1 MSRFATVLLLLAA
14 LPGAGAAQ
22 SDPPDP
28 SAPLVLHL
36 PGGTRAL
43 GVGDAWAAGRGAE
56 VLFYNPA
63 QIGVLRGTTISAQR
77 FGDAATLGTLSTV
90 GPFGRIWIGA
100 GMQYLDYHA
109 EPATGFYTDPAGLTS
124 RGPVHAASMAATVA
138 AAFRFK
144 GVRFGVGAK
153 YVEERVGAARDNGA
167 AFDVGAAREVGRTTV
182 ALAVQNLGGDLEV
195 LGQEAE
201 LPTRVTLGVASPT
214 IRVST
219 FFDATIALAVSREQD
234 GRIVPAGGAELFY
247 EPVGGWYFVA
257 RAGARRVR
265 SEPGRAEAPVTFGG
279 SFGLD
284 RFWLDYAFQP
294 YKGPGAAHRLGIRIQ

>member
-1 MSRFATVLLLLAA
+1 MSRFATALLLLVVLA
-14 LPGAGAAQ
+14 GAGAAQ

-28 SAPLVLHL
+28 SAPLVLRL

-43 GVGDAWAAGRGAE
+43 SLGDAWVAGRGAE

-63 QIGVLRGTTISAQR
+63 QIGVLRGTTLSAQR

-90 GPFGRIWIGA
+90 GPFGKIWIGA
-100 GMQYLDYHA
+100 GVQYLDYHA
-109 EPATGFYTDPAGLTS
+109 SSFFTPPGALTLL
-124 RGPVHAASMAATVA
+124 GPVNASSLAATVA

-144 GVRFGVGAK
+144 GIRFGLGAK
-153 YVEERVGAARDNGA
+153 YVEERLGGSKTDGA
-167 AFDVGAAREVGRTTV
+167 AFDFGAAREVRRATV
-182 ALAVQNLGGDLEV
+182 ALAVQNLGGDLELIDQDV
-195 LGQEAE
+195 E
-201 LPTRVTLGVASPT
+201 LPTRVTLGVTSPS
-214 IRVST
+214 IRVAT
-219 FFDATIALAVSREQD
+219 FFDTGIALSVSREQD
-234 GRIVPAGGAELFY
+234 GRIVPAGGAELIY

-265 SEPGRAEAPVTFGG
+265 SEPGRAESPVTFGG

>member
-1 MSRFATVLLLLAA
+1 MSRVATFLLLTAA
-14 LPGAGAAQ
+14 LAGSGAAQ
-22 SDPPDP
+22 SEP
-28 SAPLVLHL
+28 SAPLVLRL
-36 PGGTRAL
+36 AGGTRAL
-43 GVGDAWAAGRGAE
+43 AVGDAWTAGRGAE

-63 QIGVLRGTTISAQR
+63 QIGVLRGTTVSAQR

-90 GPFGRIWIGA
+90 GPFGKIWLGA

-109 EPATGFYTDPAGLTS
+109 APAGGLFTRPAALTL
-124 RGPVHAASMAATVA
+124 RGPVNAASMAATVA

-144 GVRFGVGAK
+144 GVRFGVGAR
-153 YVEERVGAARDNGA
+153 YVEERVGGARDAGA
-167 AFDVGAAREVGRTTV
+167 AFDFGAAREIGRTTV
-182 ALAVQNLGGDLEV
+182 ALSVQGLGGDLEL

-201 LPTRVTLGVASPT
+201 LPTRVSLGAASPT

-219 FFDATIALAVSREQD
+219 FFDAGIALAVSRERD
-234 GRIVPAGGAELFY
+234 GRIVPAGGAELIY

-265 SEPGRAEAPVTFGG
+265 SEPGRAESPVTFGG

-294 YKGPGAAHRLGIRIQ
+294 YKGPGAAHRVGIRIQ

>member
-1 MSRFATVLLLLAA
+1 MSRVATALLLLAVQSV
-14 LPGAGAAQ
+14 AGAAQ
-22 SDPPDP
+22 SDP
-28 SAPLVLHL
+28 SAPLVLRL

-63 QIGVLRGTTISAQR
+63 QIGILRGTTLSAQR

-90 GPFGRIWIGA
+90 GPFGKIWIGA
-100 GMQYLDYHA
+100 GVQYLDYHA
-109 EPATGFYTDPAGLTS
+109 EPAAGFHTDPAGLTL
-124 RGPVHAASMAATVA
+124 RGPVNAASMAATVA

-153 YVEERVGAARDNGA
+153 YVEERVGGARDIGA
-167 AFDVGAAREVGRTTV
+167 AFDFGAAREVSRATV
-182 ALAVQNLGGDLEV
+182 ALAVQNLGGELEV

-201 LPTRVTLGVASPT
+201 LPTRVTLGATSPS

-219 FFDATIALAVSREQD
+219 FFDAGIALSVSRERD
-234 GRIVPAGGAELFY
+234 GRIVPAGGAELIY

-265 SEPGRAEAPVTFGG
+265 SEPGRAESPVTFGG

-294 YKGPGAAHRLGIRIQ
+294 YKGPGAAHRVGIRIQ

>member
-1 MSRFATVLLLLAA
+1 MSRFATVLLLAVLTT
-14 LPGAGAAQ
+14 PGAAQ

-28 SAPLVLHL
+28 SAPLVLRL

-43 GVGDAWAAGRGAE
+43 AVGDAWVAGRGAE

-63 QIGVLRGTTISAQR
+63 QIGVLRGSTISVQR
-77 FGDAATLGTLSTV
+77 FGDAATQGTLSTV
-90 GPFGRIWIGA
+90 GPFGKIWIGA
-100 GMQYLDYHA
+100 GVQYLDYHA
-109 EPATGFYTDPAGLTS
+109 SSFFTPPGSLTL
-124 RGPVHAASMAATVA
+124 RGSVNAASMAATVA

-153 YVEERVGAARDNGA
+153 YLEERVGGARGNGA
-167 AFDVGAAREVGRTTV
+167 AFDFGAAREVRRATV
-182 ALAVQNLGGDLEV
+182 ALAVQNLGADLD
-195 LGQEAE
+195 LPGQEAE
-201 LPTRVTLGVASPT
+201 LPARVTLGLTSPS

-219 FFDATIALAVSREQD
+219 FFDAGIALAVSREQD
-234 GRIVPAGGAELFY
+234 GRIVPAGGAELIY

-265 SEPGRAEAPVTFGG
+265 SGPERAESPVTFGG

>member
-1 MSRFATVLLLLAA
+1 MSRVATILLLTATLAG
-14 LPGAGAAQ
+14 PGAAQ
-22 SDPPDP
+22 SEP
-28 SAPLVLHL
+28 SAPLVLRL

-43 GVGDAWAAGRGAE
+43 AVGDAWAAGRGAE

-90 GPFGRIWIGA
+90 GPFGKIWLGA
-100 GMQYLDYHA
+100 GVQYLDYHA
-109 EPATGFYTDPAGLTS
+109 APAAGVFTSPAGLTL
-124 RGPVHAASMAATVA
+124 RGPVNAASLAATVA

-153 YVEERVGAARDNGA
+153 YVEERVGGARGNGA
-167 AFDVGAAREVGRTTV
+167 AFDLGAAREVRRATV
-182 ALAVQNLGGDLEV
+182 ALSVQNLGGDLEL
-195 LGQEAE
+195 LGQDAE
-201 LPTRVTLGVASPT
+201 LPTRVTLGLTSPS

-219 FFDATIALAVSREQD
+219 FFDAGIALAVSREWD
-234 GRIVPAGGAELFY
+234 GRIVPGGGAELIY

-257 RAGARRVR
+257 RASARRVR
-265 SEPGRAEAPVTFGG
+265 SEPGRAESPVTFGG

-294 YKGPGAAHRLGIRIQ
+294 YKGPGAAHRVGIRIQ

>member
-1 MSRFATVLLLLAA
+1 MSRFAIALLLLSV

-22 SDPPDP
+22 SDP
-28 SAPLVLHL
+28 STPLVLRL

-43 GVGDAWAAGRGAE
+43 GVGDAWVAGRGAE

-63 QIGVLRGTTISAQR
+63 QIGVLRGTTLSAQR

-90 GPFGRIWIGA
+90 GPFGKIWIGA
-100 GMQYLDYHA
+100 GAQYLDYHA
-109 EPATGFYTDPAGLTS
+109 EPAAGLFTDPAGLTL
-124 RGPVHAASMAATVA
+124 RGPVNAASLAATVS

-153 YVEERVGAARDNGA
+153 YVEERVGGARDNGA
-167 AFDVGAAREVGRTTV
+167 AFDFGAAREVRRATV
-182 ALAVQNLGGDLEV
+182 ALAVQNLGGDLEL

-201 LPTRVTLGVASPT
+201 LPTRVTLGVTSPS

-219 FFDATIALAVSREQD
+219 FFDAGIALSVARERD
-234 GRIVPAGGAELFY
+234 GRIVPAGGAELIY

-265 SEPGRAEAPVTFGG
+265 SEPGRAESPVTFGG

-284 RFWLDYAFQP
+284 RLWLDYAFQP